1 MKKQTPAGFTLI
13 EMLVVVAMVGVL
25 AAIAVPN
32 WLGFINRQQLNTAN
46 NKIYQAMRQAQS
58 RAAQQREAW
67 QVSIRQSP
75 TTPDTVEWAVY
86 RSPANP
92 DVVPTGVRWEESAN
106 SIQIDTARTTLTT
119 TGSFYRIVFNYK
131 GCPVWSST
139 ELCTQSSLFNNNN
152 PSFPQINLSNT
163 NASFNKRCVIVTT
176 RLGAISTGSD
186 EDCN

>member
-1 MKKQTPAGFTLI
+1 MKKQTTAGFTLI
-13 EMLVVVAMVGVL
+13 EMLVVVAIVGVL

-75 TTPDTVEWAVY
+75 TIPDTVEWVVHKTSI
-86 RSPANP
+86 SPSW
-92 DVVPTGVRWEESAN
+92 GQSEQSAN
-106 SIQIDTARTTLTT
+106 SIQIDTARTTLPT
-119 TGSFYRIVFNYK
+119 TGSFYRMVFNYK
-131 GCPVWSST
+131 GCPVWSSN
-139 ELCTQSSLFNNNN
+139 ELCTQSSLFDNNNF
-152 PSFPQINLSNT
+152 SFPQLNLSNA